1 VSVGARLGSNSGGIP
16 AQGYTAEIES
26 NGTVNLWRVD
36 NWTLLGSSTI
46 SGFSL
51 GTWYTLALRA
61 NGSAISVEVNGST
74 VIGPVT
80 DTAFTSGDAGLWL
93 YLKQKHRAALSLG
106 VFVLLE
112 V

>member
-1 VSVGARLGSNSGGIP
+1 
-16 AQGYTAEIES
+16 
-26 NGTVNLWRVD
+26 VD
-36 NWTLLGSSTI
+36 NFTLLGSYTI
-46 SGFSL
+46 SGFSR